1 MATPTIPN
9 GEEQFFNILYE
20 GNGAGQR
27 VGKFVPFTD
36 NGTIANSCIF
46 NDDDLPRLYRQIS
59 AGNRKTYTISLWFK
73 LGKSPPTDGAG
84 FWSTS
89 PSNDSGYG
97 GNPSPYNLAFLQF
110 VSGAIEIQ
118 DYEVSGNHYIMRKR
132 TNRTFEDT
140 SKWYHFLMAVDT
152 TQSTESDRM
161 KMYID
166 GDLITSFNDL
176 NSSFGYPDQNEDTG
190 ANKDTNYDVINI
202 GYNQHWDGCI
212 AEFNFVDGT
221 ALTPDTFGLTDTS
234 TGRWIPK
241 ALTGITYGTNGYRLQ
256 FGSSS
261 NFGDDTSGNNN
272 DFSVI
277 NLVAGDQTT
286 DSPTQNHATFDSQRN
301 GGDWTLSEGNLKIVG
316 TPSTGAG
323 RMCLSG
329 MNVPNSGKI
338 YWEVEADAIN
348 DSPRY
353 VGLFKDKVSLTAGAS
368 TIDMRWLAI
377 RNGGS
382 ADGKL
387 WDGKVVSS
395 QLTTF
400 TSGDIIQFAR
410 DGEKLWIGKNN
421 TWLNSGNPSTGANP
435 LLTNID
441 TKNSN
446 WKMGVWSLSTGLGG
460 ASHTFIMNAG
470 QKTFSYT
477 PPTGFSAWQQDN
489 LPETAKGVSG
499 LVWMKNRDASDN
511 NQLYD
516 SSRGKQKD
524 LHSNTIDDE
533 STTTD
538 GLQKFLKGG
547 QQIEDDVSINTSGES
562 YISWNWVANGGVT
575 STNNNGSISSV
586 VQANQTAGFSIVQ
599 WTGLGGGTGRT
610 IGHGLSSAPE
620 WIIVKPLTGS
630 SSYNWNI
637 YHIGTDA
644 SNPSDYFISLNTT
657 NARDN
662 SASTWNDTAPTSTV
676 FSVNHEA
683 TAGAS
688 GNKMIAYC
696 WHGVEG
702 FSKFGKYTG
711 NGSSDGPFIYTGFRP
726 AWVMIKCFST
736 SGNGWTIHD
745 NKRMPFNGSS
755 TETTLYASSS
765 QAEQTSGGNLI
776 DFLSNGFKLRGTN
789 TNLNGSRTYIYMA
802 FAEHPFVGD
811 GTNPVTA
818 R

>member
-1 MATPTIPN
+1 MPTPTIPN
-9 GEEQFFNILYE
+9 GEEHCFVITYE
-20 GNGAGQR
+20 GNGAAQR

-36 NGTIANSCIF
+36 NGTIANSVIF
-46 NDDDLPRLYRQIS
+46 NDADNAYVSKTFGTPTNNKKWTLS
-59 AGNRKTYTISLWFK
+59 AWVK
-73 LGKSPPTDGAG
+73 LGVLGTNRALISSNINGAEYFDLFFTTG
-84 FWSTS
+84 NVLKAQNRISSSNDLLSSTS
-89 PSNDSGYG
+89 
-97 GNPSPYNLAFLQF
+97 
-110 VSGAIEIQ
+110 
-118 DYEVSGNHYIMRKR
+118 
-132 TNRTFEDT
+132 RTFEDT
-140 SKWYHFLMAVDT
+140 IKFYHFLIVYDSDN
-152 TQSTESDRM
+152 STSADR
-161 KMYID
+161 YIVYVD
-166 GDLITSFNDL
+166 GDRLTVDDEAGSGVASASNKSGVQHQVGISNTL
-176 NSSFGYPDQNEDTG
+176 GSSGVAGLGYQFD
-190 ANKDTNYDVINI
+190 
-202 GYNQHWDGCI
+202 GYM
-212 AEFNFVDGT
+212 AEVNFVDGS
-221 ALTPDTFGLTDTS
+221 ALTPSTFGLSDSS

-241 ALTGITYGTNGYRLQ
+241 ALTGITYGNNGFRLQ
-256 FGSSS
+256 FASSS
-261 NFGDDTSGNNN
+261 DLGDDTSGNTN
-272 DFSVI
+272 DFSVT
-277 NLVAGDQTT
+277 NLVASDQTT
-286 DSPTQNHATFDSQRN
+286 DSPTQNHATFDSNRN

-323 RMCLSG
+323 RMCLTG
-329 MNVPNSGKI
+329 MNVPNSNKI

-353 VGLFKDKVSLTAGAS
+353 IGLFRDTVSLTAS
-368 TIDMRWLAI
+368 SSSEDMRWLSI
-377 RNGGS
+377 RNGGTT
-382 ADGKL
+382 DGQF
-387 WDGKVVSS
+387 WDGKSVNSGLV
-395 QLTTF
+395 TT

-435 LLTNID
+435 LVTNID
-441 TKNSN
+441 TNSN